1 MQSQVK
7 RRIVFGLTTG
17 GLLAAGGAGIAHAD
31 ATSAGSGDGATT
43 SGSPGVL
50 SGNTIQVPINIP
62 INVCGITANV
72 VGLLN
77 PAAGDHC
84 SNSGGA
90 TAAGADQGGTGG
102 ATAVGGS
109 QGSPGVLSGNTIQ
122 APISIPVNACGDSV
136 NVVGVGNGATGDHC
150 HNGSGATTGGTG
162 GATAVGGSQGSPG
175 VLSGNT
181 IQVPVNI
188 PVNLCGDT
196 VNVVGVGNG
205 AKGDHCHNAGGASTG
220 GTGGATAV
228 GGSQGSPGVLSGNTI
243 QLPIS
248 VPVNLCGDS
257 VNVVGVGNGAKG
269 DACANNTPVTPP
281 PTSPPPPVSGVLP
294 PLASTPE
301 TGSALPEVAPAGML
315 AHTGSDALMLAP
327 IGAALMGGGAFMYR
341 RYKPT
346 RVF

>member
-1 MQSQVK
+1 M
-7 RRIVFGLTTG
+7 
-17 GLLAAGGAGIAHAD
+17 
-31 ATSAGSGDGATT
+31 
-43 SGSPGVL
+43 
-50 SGNTIQVPINIP
+50 
-62 INVCGITANV
+62 
-72 VGLLN
+72 
-77 PAAGDHC
+77 
-84 SNSGGA
+84 
-90 TAAGADQGGTGG
+90 
-102 ATAVGGS
+102 
-109 QGSPGVLSGNTIQ
+109 
-122 APISIPVNACGDSV
+122 
-136 NVVGVGNGATGDHC
+136 VGVGNGATGDHC
-150 HNGSGATTGGTG
+150 HNGSGAT
-162 GATAVGGSQGSPG
+162 
-175 VLSGNT
+175 
-181 IQVPVNI
+181 
-188 PVNLCGDT
+188 
-196 VNVVGVGNG
+196 
-205 AKGDHCHNAGGASTG
+205 TG